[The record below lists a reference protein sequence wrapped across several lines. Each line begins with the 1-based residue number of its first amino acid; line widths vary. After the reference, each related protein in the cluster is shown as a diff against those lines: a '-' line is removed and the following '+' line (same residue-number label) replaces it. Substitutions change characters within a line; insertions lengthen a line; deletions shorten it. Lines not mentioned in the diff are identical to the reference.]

1 MLLDEYKYV
10 IPKESNGIL
19 PQNVGYL
26 RKTESQLR
34 NIFEKYNI
42 TETIVPSFE
51 YMELYKGVY
60 ENFDEN
66 KIFKYIG
73 REGKVIALRWDFTIP
88 IARQYFLEKHN
99 GEAKYS
105 YFGKIYRKTE
115 KYKGRSSEEYQ
126 AGIEIINKPIDEGD
140 IECLTILEESLKVI
154 DIKNVKIELGSAKIF
169 KRICELTGNKEKI
182 IEILSQKKI
191 SEMKKF
197 LENNHYEEKLK
208 KFLLNIPRL
217 TGNIDM
223 LNNVINEIDDE
234 ILLKELKQLKSI
246 YEKLSM
252 KENIIFDL
260 SMCPSME
267 YYTGLMFKVYSSY
280 SPEAIISGGRYDSLY
295 QNFRKE
301 VPAIGMG
308 YYMNNILKAISKN
321 NS

>member
-10 IPKESNGIL
+10 IPKESNGIMSK
-19 PQNVGYL
+19 NVSRL
-26 RKTESQLR
+26 RKTESKLR
-34 NIFEKYNI
+34 NIFEKHSI
-42 TETIVPSFE
+42 IETIVPSFE
-51 YMELYKGVY
+51 YMELYKSVY

-88 IARQYFLEKHN
+88 IARKYFIEKHKE
-99 GEAKYS
+99 EAKYS

-126 AGIEIINKPIDEGD
+126 AGIEIINKPINEGD
-140 IECLTILEESLKVI
+140 IECLTILEETLKAI

-169 KRICELTGNKEKI
+169 KRICELTGNKDKI

-191 SEMKKF
+191 SEMRKF
-197 LENNHYEEKLK
+197 LENNQYEEKLRN
-208 KFLLNIPRL
+208 FLLKIPRL

-223 LNNVINEIDDE
+223 VDNVIEEIDDV
-234 ILLKELKQLKSI
+234 ILLKELKQLRSI

-252 KENIIFDL
+252 KENVIFDL

-295 QNFRKE
+295 QHFGKE

-308 YYMNNILKAISKN
+308 YYMNNILKAIEKDKN
-321 NS
+321 

>member
-10 IPKESNGIL
+10 IPKESNGIMSKSVS
-19 PQNVGYL
+19 NL

-34 NIFEKYNI
+34 NIFEKHNI

-51 YMELYKGVY
+51 YMELYKSVY

-126 AGIEIINKPIDEGD
+126 GGIEIINKPINEGD
-140 IECLTILEESLKVI
+140 MECLTILEETLKAI
-154 DIKNVKIELGSAKIF
+154 NIKNVKIELGSARIF
-169 KRICELTGNKEKI
+169 KRLCELTGDKDRI

-197 LENNHYEEKLK
+197 VEKNQYEEKLK
-208 KFLLNIPRL
+208 NFLFKIPRL

-223 LNNVINEIDDE
+223 LNSVIEEIDDD
-234 ILLKELKQLKSI
+234 ILLKELQQLRSI

-252 KENIIFDL
+252 KDNVIFDL

-295 QNFRKE
+295 QNFGKE

-308 YYMNNILKAISKN
+308 YYMNNILKAIPKN
-321 NS
+321 EN